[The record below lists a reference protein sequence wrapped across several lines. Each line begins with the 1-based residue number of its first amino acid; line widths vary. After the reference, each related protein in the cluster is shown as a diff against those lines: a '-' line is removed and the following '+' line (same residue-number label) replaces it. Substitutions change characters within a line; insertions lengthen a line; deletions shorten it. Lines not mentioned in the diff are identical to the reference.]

1 MFLSGSYIDN
11 IEKLDQMFDKC
22 ADIQGID
29 DSSELVQNK
38 LLKSKRGK
46 IYFITEATGVI
57 TITQVILGITSVEP
71 VKKFGEIESIVM
83 SGNAVLV
90 MEQGGRCV
98 ACKVKANGYPGLSI
112 GEAKDEQVLRGSNEG
127 FCDSY
132 KTNEVLI
139 RKRLRTSELKMEEF
153 QIGEKS
159 KAGVALLYMEGIARN
174 QVLDEVR
181 KRLLGIKTDGLNDSG
196 IIEQLTDNEIFGP
209 FPKYMTTTRPD
220 RATQYLLAG
229 KFVILTDNSPE
240 ALLFPINAA
249 SFLKT
254 ADDYYEKYTVA
265 TFNRILRLIAVF
277 LSVSLPALYVEVV
290 SFNPE
295 ILPGNLANVFIQA
308 RKNIPYP
315 VLIEVILMEISF
327 ELIREAGV
335 RVPGTMGNS
344 LGVVGGLVVGQAV
357 VEASLASPII
367 VVVTAIT
374 AMCSFTVPN
383 VQFAEALRVIKY
395 LMIIAAGFFGIFGYL
410 TGLLLILI
418 NLSKADSFGFPYLGP
433 LAAMEMNTK
442 EAKKDFILRAP
453 FKYLKQENINCQ
465 GSGKGK

>member
-29 DSSELVQNK
+29 VSSELVQNK

-295 ILPGNLANVFIQA
+295 ILPGNLANV
-308 RKNIPYP
+308 
-315 VLIEVILMEISF
+315 LISF

>member
-29 DSSELVQNK
+29 VSSELVQNK

-265 TFNRILRLIAVF
+265 TFNRILR
-277 LSVSLPALYVEVV
+277 
-290 SFNPE
+290 
-295 ILPGNLANVFIQA
+295 
-308 RKNIPYP
+308 KNIPYP